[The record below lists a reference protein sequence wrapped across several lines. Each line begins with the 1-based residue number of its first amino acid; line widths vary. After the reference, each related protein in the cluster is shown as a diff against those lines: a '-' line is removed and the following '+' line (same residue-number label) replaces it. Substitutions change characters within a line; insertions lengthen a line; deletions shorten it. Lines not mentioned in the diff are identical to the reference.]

1 MQYSLLVPISLIPV
15 LTFAQPVSPIPPE
28 ARQALGELRK
38 EPFRAHMSFLA
49 DDLLEGRG
57 TGTRG
62 HEIAARY
69 VQTQFE
75 LLGLKPAGV
84 NGYRQQ
90 VPFRSITLIPEQSS
104 VVMKRNGKST
114 PLKIYEDV
122 LLGGNE
128 TSTDV
133 GVEAPAVFV
142 GYGVSAP
149 HLHYDDYANADV
161 RGKLA
166 VIMYGAPPSFPS
178 AERAHFSNRRV
189 KAEQAVAHGAI
200 GLVTIRTADVEKRY
214 PFKKAARDDRK
225 DAMRWLSPEGMPA
238 DAPPQLRG
246 NIQLTIPTATAVFEG
261 AAKTYAQAWEDA
273 KASKPQSFP
282 LPVTIAAPTGSHHQ
296 TVMSP

>member
-1 MQYSLLVPISLIPV
+1 MKTLLVVFLLSLPLLSQTNPAID
-15 LTFAQPVSPIPPE
+15 PPPAAVAGTPAE
-28 ARQALGELRK
+28 RMRD
-38 EPFRAHMSFLA
+38 HMSFLA

-90 VPFRSITLIPEQSS
+90 APFRSITLVPEQSS
-104 VVMKRNGKST
+104 VVLKRNGKST

-122 LLGGNE
+122 LIGGNE

-133 GVEAPAVFV
+133 NVEAPAVFV

-166 VIMYGAPPSFPS
+166 VVMYGAPPSFPS
-178 AERAHFSNRRV
+178 AERAHFSSRRE
-189 KAEQAVAHGAI
+189 KAASAAARGAI
-200 GLVTIRTADVEKRY
+200 GLVTIRTAEVEKRY
-214 PFKKAARDDRK
+214 PFRKAARDDRK
-225 DAMRWLSPEGMPA
+225 GAMRWLSPEGVPA
-238 DAPPQLRG
+238 DAQPQLRA
-246 NIQLTIPTATAVFEG
+246 NMNLNLAAAPALFEG
-261 AAKTYAQAWEDA
+261 AAKTYAQAWQDA
-273 KASKPQSFP
+273 QASRPQSFP
-282 LPVTIAAPTGSHHQ
+282 LPVTIA
-296 TVMSP
+296 V

>member
-1 MQYSLLVPISLIPV
+1 MKNLLLLISLALPV
-15 LTFAQPVSPIPPE
+15 TAQSNLDPPATAVAGITAE
-28 ARQALGELRK
+28 RM
-38 EPFRAHMSFLA
+38 RAHMSFLA

-90 VPFRSITLIPEQSS
+90 VPFRSIAVVPEQSS

-133 GVEAPAVFV
+133 SVEARRFSSVTASALLICITTTTPTPTCAARSPSSCTARRLAFPA
-142 GYGVSAP
+142 VSAP
-149 HLHYDDYANADV
+149 
-161 RGKLA
+161 
-166 VIMYGAPPSFPS
+166 IS
-178 AERAHFSNRRV
+178 
-189 KAEQAVAHGAI
+189 
-200 GLVTIRTADVEKRY
+200 
-214 PFKKAARDDRK
+214 
-225 DAMRWLSPEGMPA
+225 
-238 DAPPQLRG
+238 
-246 NIQLTIPTATAVFEG
+246 ATAG
-261 AAKTYAQAWEDA
+261 
-273 KASKPQSFP
+273 
-282 LPVTIAAPTGSHHQ
+282 
-296 TVMSP
+296 